1 MNSKIKNN
9 LSEEKIKNFCKKHN
23 IKKMSLFGSA
33 LRDEFTEDSD
43 IDILVEFD
51 KNNIPSFFDLYDME
65 QELSEFFNGRKVDL
79 WTPNDLSKYFR
90 GEVGEK
96 SEVIY
101 ITR

>member
-1 MNSKIKNN
+1 MNSDIKSK
-9 LSEEKIKNFCKKHN
+9 LPEEKIKNFCKKHN

-33 LRDEFTEDSD
+33 LRDEFTDDSD